1 MRRRPQIRKR
11 NDANEHLKREY
22 AEHLQHA
29 RGRGEAT
36 IDNALSAILRFEEH
50 TKFRDFKTYRPPHA
64 MSFRQRLSEAK
75 SATGRPLSTASRS
88 TVMKHLRS
96 FFLWLRER
104 PGHRRITIGDCD
116 YFSLST
122 AEETMASAS
131 KPKVIPTLDQ
141 VLAVLRAMPDETPI
155 DKRNRALIAFLALT
169 GARADAVA
177 SFRLQH
183 INVAG
188 RFVDQAGTE
197 VRTKFR
203 KTFRTYF
210 VVLEKEILDNFVDYV
225 TFLQKTLLW
234 GPTDPLF
241 PATELAPGPDRRLR
255 PVGLSRR
262 IWSGTSP
269 VRAIVK
275 PAFERVGLPY
285 ASPHRFRDM
294 LVQIG
299 ERKCQTPEQFKAWS
313 QNIGHDGVLTTFTS
327 YGPVP
332 TYRQGEIIARLGAEQ
347 PPPAAVTNI
356 GADDQSAM
364 LRALQSILTSQ
375 EHR

>member
-1 MRRRPQIRKR
+1 MRKR
-11 NDANEHLKREY
+11 NNANEHLKREY

-36 IDNALSAILRFEEH
+36 IDNALSAILRFEQH
-50 TKFRDFKTYRPPHA
+50 TKFRDFKTYRPPQA
-64 MSFRQRLSEAK
+64 QSFKQKLAEMKSPSGRLL
-75 SATGRPLSTASRS
+75 SAATRAAI
-88 TVMKHLRS
+88 MKHLRS

-104 PGHRRITIGDCD
+104 PGHRRITVGDCD
-116 YFSLST
+116 YFSLSR
-122 AEETMASAS
+122 AEETMAAAIT
-131 KPKVIPTLDQ
+131 PKVVPTLNQ
-141 VLAVLRAMPDETPI
+141 IRAVLRSMPRETPI
-155 DKRNRALIAFLALT
+155 DRRNRALVAFLALT

-177 SFRLQH
+177 SLRLQH
-183 INVAG
+183 IDVAG
-188 RFVDQAGTE
+188 RFVDQAGKE

-210 VVLEKEILDNFVDYV
+210 VVLDSEILDIFVEYV
-225 TFLQKTLLW
+225 AFLQQTLLW

-241 PATELAPGPDRRLR
+241 AATELAPGPDRRLR

-262 IWSGTSP
+262 AWSGTGP
-269 VRAIVK
+269 IRGIVK
-275 PAFERVGLPY
+275 PAFERAGLPY

-299 ERKCQTPEQFKAWS
+299 ERRCRTPEEFKAWS

-332 TYRQGEIIARLGAEQ
+332 TYRQGEIIARLGVEQTAPSADTAED
-347 PPPAAVTNI
+347 
-356 GADDQSAM
+356 ADDAAM
-364 LRALQSILTSQ
+364 LRVLQRIMSKK
-375 EHR
+375 EGR

>member
-1 MRRRPQIRKR
+1 MRKR
-11 NDANEHLKREY
+11 NDPNERLKREY

-36 IDNALSAILRFEEH
+36 IDYALSAILRFEEH
-50 TKFRDFKTYRPPHA
+50 THFRDFKTYRPQQA
-64 MSFRQRLSEAK
+64 QSFKKKLGEAK
-75 SATGRPLSTASRS
+75 SATGRPLSAASRAAI
-88 TVMKHLRS
+88 MKHLRG

-104 PGHRRITIGDCD
+104 PGHRRITVGDCD
-116 YFSLST
+116 YFSLSR
-122 AEETMASAS
+122 AEETMAAAR
-131 KPKVIPTLDQ
+131 KMKVVPTIDQ
-141 VLAVLRAMPDETPI
+141 VRAVLKAMPDETPI

-183 INVAG
+183 IDVAG
-188 RFVDQAGTE
+188 RFVDQTGAE

-210 VVLEKEILDNFVDYV
+210 VVLDKEILDIFVDYV

-262 IWSGTSP
+262 VWSGTSP

-332 TYRQGEIIARLGAEQ
+332 TYRQGEIIAGLDIEQ
-347 PPPAAVTNI
+347 SPPAAGPKI
-356 GADDQSAM
+356 GADDQLVM
-364 LRALQSILTSQ
+364 RRVLQNILSDQ
-375 EHR
+375 EGR

>member
-1 MRRRPQIRKR
+1 MRKR
-11 NDANEHLKREY
+11 NNANEHLKREY

-29 RGRGEAT
+29 RGRGDAT

-50 TKFRDFKTYRPPHA
+50 IKFRDFKTYRPPQA
-64 MSFRQRLSEAK
+64 MSFRQKLSEKK
-75 SATGRPLSTASRS
+75 STTGRPLSTASQS
-88 TVMKHLRS
+88 AVMKHLRS

-104 PGHRRITIGDCD
+104 PGHRRIAVGDCD
-116 YFSLST
+116 YFSLSR
-122 AEETMASAS
+122 AEETMAAAS
-131 KPKVIPTLDQ
+131 KTKVVPTIDQ
-141 VLAVLRAMPDETPI
+141 VRAVLKAMPDETPI

-183 INVAG
+183 IDVAG

-203 KTFRTYF
+203 KTFRTFF
-210 VVLEKEILDNFVDYV
+210 VVLEMEILDIFVAYV

-275 PAFERVGLPY
+275 PAFDRVGLPY

-294 LVQIG
+294 LVQVG
-299 ERKCQTPEQFKAWS
+299 ERKCRTAEEFKAWS

-332 TYRQGEIIARLGAEQ
+332 TYRQGEIIACLGVEQ
-347 PPPAAVTNI
+347 AWPPADTAAD
-356 GADDQSAM
+356 ADDAAA
-364 LRALQSILTSQ
+364 LRVLQRIMSKK
-375 EHR
+375 EGR

>member
-1 MRRRPQIRKR
+1 MRKR

-36 IDNALSAILRFEEH
+36 IDNALSAILRFEQH
-50 TKFRDFKTYRPPHA
+50 TKFRDFKTYQPPQA
-64 MSFRQRLSEAK
+64 QSFKQKLAEMK
-75 SATGRPLSTASRS
+75 SPSGRPLSAATRAAI
-88 TVMKHLRS
+88 MKHLRS

-104 PGHRRITIGDCD
+104 PGHKRITVGDCD
-116 YFSLST
+116 YFGLSR
-122 AEETMASAS
+122 AEETMAAAS
-131 KPKVIPTLDQ
+131 TPKVVPTLDQ
-141 VLAVLRAMPDETPI
+141 IRAVLRSMPRETPI
-155 DKRNRALIAFLALT
+155 DRRNRALVAFLALT

-177 SFRLQH
+177 SLKLKH
-183 INVAG
+183 IDVAG
-188 RFVDQAGTE
+188 RFVDQAGKE

-210 VVLEKEILDNFVDYV
+210 VVLDTDILDIFVEYV
-225 TFLQKTLLW
+225 AFLRHTLLG
-234 GPTDPLF
+234 GPGDPLF
-241 PATELAPGPDRRLR
+241 PATQLALGPDRRLR

-262 IWSGTSP
+262 AWAGTGP
-269 VRAIVK
+269 VREIVR

-299 ERKCQTPEQFKAWS
+299 ERLCRTPEEFKAWS
-313 QNIGHDGVLTTFTS
+313 QNIGHDDVLTTFTS

-332 TYRQGEIIARLGAEQ
+332 TYRQGEIIARLGIEQ
-347 PPPAAVTNI
+347 SPHTAHPPGSADDPAAVLRMVQNI
-356 GADDQSAM
+356 LNQ
-364 LRALQSILTSQ
+364 Q
-375 EHR
+375 EGR

>member
-1 MRRRPQIRKR
+1 MRKR
-11 NDANEHLKREY
+11 NNANEHLKREY

-36 IDNALSAILRFEEH
+36 IDNALGAILRFEEH
-50 TKFRDFKTYRPPHA
+50 TKFRDFKTYRPPQA
-64 MSFRQRLSEAK
+64 MSFRQRLSETK
-75 SATGRPLSTASRS
+75 SATGRPLRTASRS
-88 TVMKHLRS
+88 AVMKHLRS

-122 AEETMASAS
+122 AEETVAAAS
-131 KPKVIPTLDQ
+131 KMKVVPTLDQ
-141 VLAVLRAMPDETPI
+141 IRAVLRAMPNETPI

-177 SFRLQH
+177 SIRLHH
-183 INVAG
+183 IDVGG
-188 RFVDQAGTE
+188 RFVDQPGTE

-210 VVLEKEILDNFVDYV
+210 VVLNTEILDIFAEYV
-225 TFLQKTLLW
+225 VLLKQTLLW

-241 PATELAPGPDRRLR
+241 PATEMAPGPDRRLR
-255 PVGLSRR
+255 AVGLSRR
-262 IWSGTSP
+262 AWSGSGP

-275 PAFERVGLPY
+275 PAFERLKLPY

-294 LVQIG
+294 LVQVG
-299 ERKCQTPEQFKAWS
+299 ERLCRTPEEFKAWS

-332 TYRQGEIIARLGAEQ
+332 TYRQGEIIARLGVEQ
-347 PPPAAVTNI
+347 ASTPADPASK
-356 GADDQSAM
+356 ADDAELLRM
-364 LRALQSILTSQ
+364 LQRIMNKK
-375 EHR
+375 EGR

>member
-1 MRRRPQIRKR
+1 MRMR
-11 NDANEHLKREY
+11 NDANERLKWEY

-36 IDNALSAILRFEEH
+36 IDDALSAILRFEQH
-50 TKFRDFKTYRPPHA
+50 TSFRDFKTYRPPQA
-64 MSFRQRLSEAK
+64 QAFKRKLAETK
-75 SATGRPLSTASRS
+75 GTTGRPLSAASRAS
-88 TVMKHLRS
+88 IMKHLRN

-104 PGHRRITIGDCD
+104 PGHKRITVGDCD
-116 YFSLST
+116 YFSLSR
-122 AEETMASAS
+122 AEETMAAAT

-141 VLAVLRAMPDETPI
+141 IRAVLRAMPNQSPI
-155 DKRNRALIAFLALT
+155 DRRNRALIAFLALT

-177 SFRLQH
+177 SFKLQH
-183 INVAG
+183 VDVAG

-210 VVLEKEILDNFVDYV
+210 VVLDKEILDAFVDYV
-225 TFLQKTLLW
+225 AFLKQELLW

-241 PATELAPGPDRRLR
+241 PATKLALGPDRRFR
-255 PVGLSRR
+255 PVGLARR
-262 IWSGTSP
+262 AWSGTGP
-269 VRAIVK
+269 VREIIK

-294 LVQIG
+294 LVQMG
-299 ERKCQTPEQFKAWS
+299 ERECRTPEEFKAWS

-327 YGPVP
+327 YGAVP
-332 TYRQGEIIARLGAEQ
+332 TYRQGEIIARLGVEQ
-347 PPPAAVTNI
+347 ASPPAVAAAD
-356 GADDQSAM
+356 ADDAEVLRM
-364 LRALQSILTSQ
+364 LQKLMIKR
-375 EHR
+375 EGR